1 MAIDATIG
9 GADSNSYVTIVEA
22 DTYFKSHWS
31 TTKMDL
37 WLAMASKQKERLL
50 MMSTNIIETLRFLDK
65 NVGGGGLPEP
75 FVDMMDSDVMVRK
88 FYYGQRLS
96 FPRNIDVTLEG
107 DGEIPIPV
115 KDAQCEQSVYLITF
129 DEGTLATQYQGIVEE
144 SVVAGSV
151 RAYANY
157 GRLGTMLSPV
167 AAELLR
173 PYLRPTRRFKRS

>member
-9 GADSNSYVTIVEA
+9 GADSNSYVSVVEA

-37 WLAMASKQKERLL
+37 WLSMSSKQKERLL
-50 MMSTNIIETLRFLDK
+50 QMSTNVLETLRFLDQQS
-65 NVGGGGLPEP
+65 GGGGLPEP
-75 FVDMMDSDVMVRK
+75 FADLESDVTVRR

-96 FPRNIDVTLEG
+96 FPRNIDVASDG
-107 DGEIPIPV
+107 SGEIPIPV
-115 KDAQCEQSVYLITF
+115 KDAQCEQAVYLITF
-129 DEGTLATQYQGIVEE
+129 DESTLATQYQGIIEE

-151 RAYANY
+151 RAYSNY

-173 PYLRPTRRFKRS
+173 PYLRPTRRMRRA